1 MFAKQID
8 ILAKCSKDILK
19 KMANI
24 DITDIKIKQE
34 KTLSVTYSIA
44 HSIQYKDFENKVKGD
59 FILGFA
65 DDSEAITIGS
75 AIAEKIGL
83 ARIEQLDETASDII
97 GEFLNTVVGH
107 TTTEWDKEGL
117 NVRFNPPVL
126 YHKKEINISDVSN
139 TEAYLILLYFDPN
152 QITLNHKGEALRLM
166 VTFTTMLS
174 KRVLIAED
182 SAVIRNIISK
192 ALEKSGFETEQAKD
206 GQEAI
211 GKHQIFNPDLTIMDL
226 VMPKVGGLDAIIE
239 IQKLN
244 PKAKFIIFT
253 STSRRD
259 EVVSAES
266 LNVISYLVKPLEMED
281 LITKVKEAFEQINGF

>member
-24 DITDIKIKQE
+24 DITDVKIKQE
-34 KTLSVTYSIA
+34 KTLSATYSIA
-44 HSIQYKDFENKVKGD
+44 HSIQYKDFDNKVKGD
-59 FILGFA
+59 FILGFT

-152 QITLNHKGEALRLM
+152 QITLNHKAEALRLM
-166 VTFTTMLS
+166 VTFTTTLS
-174 KRVLIAED
+174 KRILIAED
-182 SAVIRNIISK
+182 SLVMRNIISK
-192 ALEKSGFETEQAKD
+192 ALEKSGFETEQAK
-206 GQEAI
+206 
-211 GKHQIFNPDLTIMDL
+211 N
-226 VMPKVGGLDAIIE
+226 V
-239 IQKLN
+239 
-244 PKAKFIIFT
+244 
-253 STSRRD
+253 RR
-259 EVVSAES
+259 
-266 LNVISYLVKPLEMED
+266 
-281 LITKVKEAFEQINGF
+281 Q